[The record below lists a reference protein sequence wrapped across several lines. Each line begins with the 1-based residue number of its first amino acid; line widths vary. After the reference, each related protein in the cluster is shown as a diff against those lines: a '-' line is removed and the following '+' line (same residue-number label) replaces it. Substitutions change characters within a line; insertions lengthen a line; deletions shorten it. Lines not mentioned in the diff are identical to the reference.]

1 MCLIGLCSYHRSA
14 RPTTP
19 GKVLRREKLIDR
31 PIRFV
36 QVVGFFSNAVAAA
49 QTVTRSVSS
58 LVITVVFF
66 PCESRPNTT
75 CMRGQRLCLPH
86 NVRFHGLGVCKCK
99 FRCLTCSSARHLSV
113 LALCVFFPIQLLQSY
128 RPKHSEIIKA
138 CFLEVSIYR
147 TFYKFI
153 SQIIP
158 KQKRKKSLN
167 WIVRTQCIHKQVS
180 EGKFIFILFLKI
192 YQLSIN

>member
-1 MCLIGLCSYHRSA
+1 MKTNRS
-14 RPTTP
+14 
-19 GKVLRREKLIDR
+19 RRR
-31 PIRFV
+31 PIRFCSV
-36 QVVGFFSNAVAAA
+36 ACFKRGRRCSDCYKIRFLPRYHSRFFFIVCHDQKQHACGVN
-49 QTVTRSVSS
+49 VSA
-58 LVITVVFF
+58 
-66 PCESRPNTT
+66 C
-75 CMRGQRLCLPH
+75 H
-86 NVRFHGLGVCKCK
+86 NVRFHGLGACKCK
-99 FRCLTCSSARHLSV
+99 FGCLTCSSVRHLSV
-113 LALCVFFPIQLLQSY
+113 LASFLLSFFLSIQLWKSY

-138 CFLEVSIYR
+138 CFLEFSIYR

-180 EGKFIFILFLKI
+180 EGKISILLLKM